1 MSGSIFGKMF
11 RISTFGES
19 HGAALGVV
27 VDGCPSNISITLE
40 DIMKNM
46 DRRKPGNGQIG
57 TTRKEADEVEIL
69 SGIFEGKTTGTPIA
83 LLIRNTN
90 QRSGDY
96 GKIKDVYRPSHADY
110 TFDQKYGFRDYRGGG
125 RSSGR
130 ETAARVA
137 AGSIAKRFLEELGVT
152 VTAYTRS
159 IGKVSVSDED
169 FSFNEISQN
178 PVSMP
183 SNKTAQKAL
192 ELISE
197 ARENKDSIG
206 GVVEC
211 VVTGLKPGIGETVFD
226 KLDAT
231 LSYAI
236 MGIGGVKAFEIG
248 EGVHA
253 STMYGSQYNDGF
265 CLKDGKVCKT
275 TNHSGGILGGMSD
288 GDTIFLKAHFK
299 PTPSIARTQ
308 KTITTSLEETTIEI
322 TGRHDPVIVPRA
334 VVVVESMVALTLA
347 DLILCNLGSN
357 MKTILKA
364 YHD

>member
-19 HGAALGVV
+19 HGPALGVII
-27 VDGCPSNISITLE
+27 DGCPSNIPITLE

-46 DRRKPGNGQIG
+46 DRRKPGNAQIG

-69 SGIFEGKTTGTPIA
+69 SGVFEGKTTGTPIA

-90 QRSGDY
+90 QRSTDY

-110 TFDQKYGFRDYRGGG
+110 TFDQKYGIRDYRGGG

-137 AGSIAKRFLEELGVT
+137 AGSIAKLFLEQLGIQ

-159 IGKVSVSDED
+159 IGSVVVTDKDFALDEV
-169 FSFNEISQN
+169 SQN

-183 SNKTAQKAL
+183 SNTVSTKAL
-192 ELISE
+192 ELIAK

-206 GVVEC
+206 GTVEC
-211 VVTGLKPGIGETVFD
+211 IITGLKPGIGETVFD
-226 KLDAT
+226 KLDA
-231 LSYAI
+231 LLAYAV
-236 MGIGGVKAFEIG
+236 MGIGGVKAFEVG
-248 EGVHA
+248 EGIHA
-253 STMYGSQYNDGF
+253 STMYGSEYNDGF
-265 CLKDGKVCKT
+265 YMKDGKVTKS

-288 GDTIFLKAHFK
+288 GSDILLKAHFK
-299 PTPSIARTQ
+299 PTPSIAQ
-308 KTITTSLEETTIEI
+308 SQQTITKNLEDTTIEI

-347 DLILCNLGSN
+347 DLILCDLGAN
-357 MKTILKA
+357 IEHIKKI
-364 YHD
+364 YQ